1 MHRFRS
7 LTLSRTLLF
16 LFLFT
21 WASRGVAAQP
31 ASGETMS
38 LSEIKPGQHG
48 EVWTVFQGTRPEPF
62 AVEVTGVVLNAL
74 GPGKSIILCKLTDP
88 RVQEMGAVAGMSG
101 SPLYI
106 DGKFAGALS
115 YQMQRFE
122 TVRFAGFTPAADMGE
137 VADRV
142 MAPTRV
148 LSHSAASDG
157 SSPPTEP
164 AAQADSAFRAMKPV
178 FALGGVSPRTAAIM
192 APRFESLGLGIV
204 SMAGSS
210 QAAGSPQAAT
220 QPLLAPGDSV
230 SVALTTGDI
239 TLAGTGTVSR
249 VDGSRVVAFGHPMLG
264 LGDVQ
269 LPMCS
274 AEVVAILPST
284 MESFKVAN
292 IGPVIGCISQD
303 RLSAVSGLLG
313 PGPEMTDVE
322 VVSGPGGGVQR
333 TIRFQVVR
341 EKHIAPMI
349 MLTGVVEAVFG
360 SNDSESSEG
369 FRVVSTVKFSP
380 TQQITRESVYPGEQG
395 FLQGLVDFLS
405 GLSGEIENPFVKAL
419 PTSVQFRIEPLDSNP
434 AVTVERLDLSRS
446 TVRAGESFQVTL
458 GWRNFQGS
466 EESSTFEVP
475 VDPSW
480 SGKTLEVIVTPG
492 RVLDE
497 LTGHGRIFRPGQLRS
512 FDAYVDA
519 MKLTRPEDGLCI
531 AVVERSALFFDQ
543 AVSTPDAPASIE
555 RISAGADSARYQR
568 HDALVPLWEKHVLQG
583 KVTFTDLHRTVR
595 VVE

>member
-1 MHRFRS
+1 MGRI
-7 LTLSRTLLF
+7 LLI
-16 LFLFT
+16 LLVAAYT
-21 WASRGVAAQP
+21 ARASRAQP
-31 ASGETMS
+31 ASPGIMTLAEVR
-38 LSEIKPGQHG
+38 PGQQG
-48 EVWTVFQGTRPEPF
+48 QVWTVFQGTKPEPF

-88 RVQEMGAVAGMSG
+88 RVQQMGAVAGMSG

-122 TVRFAGFTPAADMGE
+122 TVRYAGFTPAMDMGE

-142 MAPTRV
+142 ASSRQ
-148 LSHSAASDG
+148 AA
-157 SSPPTEP
+157 
-164 AAQADSAFRAMKPV
+164 AAQAQEPAPTGAVDTLDTAFRAMKPV
-178 FALGGVSPRTAAIM
+178 FALGGVSPRTASIM

-204 SMAGSS
+204 PLAGSS
-210 QAAGSPQAAT
+210 QGSSSIPVPSAPA
-220 QPLLAPGDSV
+220 LSPGDAV

-239 TLAGTGTVSR
+239 TLAGTGTVSQ
-249 VDGSRVVAFGHPMLG
+249 VDGTRVVAFGHPMLG

-313 PGPEMTDVE
+313 PGPEMTEVL
-322 VVSGPGGGVQR
+322 VVSGKQGAPQR
-333 TIRFQVVR
+333 TLHFQVIKD
-341 EKHIAPMI
+341 KHIAPMI

-360 SNDSESSEG
+360 SNDAESSEG
-369 FRVVSTVKFSP
+369 FRILSTVNFSP
-380 TQQITRESVYPGEQG
+380 SQQITRESVYTGQQG
-395 FLQGLVDFLS
+395 FVQGLVDFL
-405 GLSGEIENPFVKAL
+405 GNLSGEIENPFEKAM
-419 PTSVQFRIEPLDSNP
+419 PTSVVFHVEPLDANP
-434 AVTVERLDLSRS
+434 SVSIERLDVSRS
-446 TVRAGESFQVTL
+446 TVRAGDSFDITL
-458 GWRNFQGS
+458 GWRNYQGS
-466 EESSTFEVP
+466 EATSTLSVP

-480 SGKTLEVIVTPG
+480 AGKTLEVIVMPG

-497 LTGHGRIFRPGQLRS
+497 LTGHGRMFRPGQLRS
-512 FDAYVDA
+512 FGAYLDA
-519 MKLTRPEDGLCI
+519 MKLTRPDDGLCV
-531 AVVERSALFFDQ
+531 AVVEKSSLFFDQ
-543 AVSTPDAPASIE
+543 ASSTPEAPASIE
-555 RISAGADSARYQR
+555 RIAGASDSARYQR
-568 HDALVPLWEKHVLQG
+568 HEAFVPLWEAHVLDG
-583 KVTFTDLHRTVR
+583 KVSFTDLHRTVR